1 MKWQEVIRKQIL
13 DNLGGEFG
21 YLVKDINKS
30 IDRAIE
36 EVSRQTK
43 TNIDARAMGQIYGT
57 FTLDISS
64 VERAVDILREKM
76 REVSRRSNNMG
87 VSGNT
92 SDVQTIRQSGITSL
106 EKYIP
111 KYLKEKYGL
120 EFNTARISGNTMTL
134 N

>member
-1 MKWQEVIRKQIL
+1 MKWQEVIRKQDL
-13 DNLGGEFG
+13 DRVGGEFR
-21 YLVKDINKS
+21 YLIKDINSS

-57 FTLDISS
+57 FTLDITST
-64 VERAVDILREKM
+64 EGLVDRLKDKM
-76 REVSRRSNNMG
+76 REISRRSNNMG

-92 SDVQTIRQSGITSL
+92 SDIQIIRQSGITSL
-106 EKYIP
+106 ETYIP

>member
-1 MKWQEVIRKQIL
+1 MNWEEVIRKRDL
-13 DNLGGEFG
+13 DSVGGEFG
-21 YLVKDINKS
+21 YLIKDINSS
-30 IDRAIE
+30 IDRAME

-43 TNIDARAMGQIYGT
+43 TSIDARAMGQIYGT

-64 VERAVDILREKM
+64 VQRGVDILRDKM
-76 REVSRRSNNMG
+76 SEISRRNNNTG
-87 VSGNT
+87 ISGNT
-92 SDVQTIRQSGITSL
+92 PDIQTIRQSGITSL

-111 KYLKEKYGL
+111 KYLKQKYGL